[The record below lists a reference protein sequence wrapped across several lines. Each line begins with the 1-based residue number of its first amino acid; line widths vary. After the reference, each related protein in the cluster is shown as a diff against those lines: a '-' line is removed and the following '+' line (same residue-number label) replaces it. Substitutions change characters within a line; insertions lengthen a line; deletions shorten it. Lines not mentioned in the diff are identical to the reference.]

1 MGLHEALTM
10 LHEFGMENVF
20 KKQWALTQMA
30 RTGLAAMG
38 MNLFVKE
45 EGRYTWGLTS
55 VLMPEDMPAGPIVA
69 KAFKDC
75 GVILTAGQG
84 DTLDRVFRLAHM
96 GWIDWAD
103 LAAGLHALAWS
114 LPEKPKGAYLEAALD
129 AYHAALGE

>member
-1 MGLHEALTM
+1 
-10 LHEFGMENVF
+10 
-20 KKQWALTQMA
+20 MA

-84 DTLDRVFRLAHM
+84 DLKDKVIRLAHM